1 MLLATYG
8 RINQSIQKYHP
19 YHYQFNR
26 DKEQDRMKKTILA
39 MTLLAGTSTAFAAA
53 DSGSGCGV
61 GAMIFEGQS
70 GVAPHVLA
78 ATTNGTLGNQTFGMT
93 SGTLGCDVDQPISIA
108 AADFLD
114 NNMEKV
120 ARDMATGSGESL
132 DTLANLMGISTQDSS
147 HFKAVSHAQFAAIF
161 SSNSVHSSDVI
172 AALNQ
177 VMKQDDVL
185 AKYAS

>member
-1 MLLATYG
+1 
-8 RINQSIQKYHP
+8 
-19 YHYQFNR
+19 
-26 DKEQDRMKKTILA
+26 MKKTILA
-39 MTLLAGTSTAFAAA
+39 VAMLAGSSAAFAAN

-93 SGTLGCDVDQPISIA
+93 SGTLGCDVDQPITVA

-132 DTLANLMGISTQDSS
+132 DTLANLMGISSQDNS
-147 HFKAVSHAQFAAIF
+147 HFKAVAHAQFETIF
-161 SSNSVHSSDVI
+161 GSDSVRSSDVMT
-172 AALNQ
+172 ALTQ
-177 VMKQDDVL
+177 VMKQDEVL